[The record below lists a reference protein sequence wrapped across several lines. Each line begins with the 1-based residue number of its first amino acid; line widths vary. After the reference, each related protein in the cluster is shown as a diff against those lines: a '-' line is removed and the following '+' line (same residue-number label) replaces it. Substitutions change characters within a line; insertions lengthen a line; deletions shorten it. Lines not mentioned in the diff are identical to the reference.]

1 VERPLNATD
10 DLPGD
15 LPGRDLHNL
24 VGHPT
29 DTGDTMTTIS
39 RTQFMQR
46 FANGIDLNAPDLAQ
60 KLDATTLSK
69 LKALDTN
76 GDGLVQGSTSL
87 GQAWRLI
94 DGFDRNG
101 SSASI
106 AGTGTAADVFNA
118 LSPAA
123 GRTTPAAGPAPTG
136 VVSTGGSV
144 AYSDGIKKA
153 ALDRAAAD
161 KEGYAFANAPTSP
174 YANLSGNRTPGV
186 SRPSWLKNNNKCN
199 QFVGDALT
207 QAGMKMPTFKMTD
220 GTEHYVNAER
230 LPTYN
235 KHFDRITDPQ
245 QIRPGDVFVLD
256 YPARGESTAHT
267 EVITGYDKTTGEM
280 KTTGA
285 HGDGAYEMN
294 RGKWLDSMTYD
305 AANKRWTDP
314 SGNHFYILRPKMPA
328 MSGTV
333 PIRG

>member
-1 VERPLNATD
+1 
-10 DLPGD
+10 
-15 LPGRDLHNL
+15 
-24 VGHPT
+24 
-29 DTGDTMTTIS
+29 MSTIS

-76 GDGLVQGSTSL
+76 GDGLVRGSTSL
-87 GQAWRLI
+87 GQAWRII
-94 DGFDRNG
+94 DNFDRNG
-101 SSASI
+101 SVGSI
-106 AGTGTAADVFNA
+106 AGTGMAADIFHA

-123 GRTTPAAGPAPTG
+123 RQATGAAGTTTPASGPAPTG
-136 VVSTGGSV
+136 AVSTGGSV
-144 AYSDGIKKA
+144 AWSEGVKKA

-161 KEGYAFANAPTSP
+161 KDGYAFANAPTSP
-174 YANLSGNRTPGV
+174 LANLSGNKTPGV

-207 QAGMKMPTFKMTD
+207 QAGMKMPTFRMTD

-230 LPTYN
+230 LPTYT

-256 YPARGESTAHT
+256 YPGRGESTAHT
-267 EVITGYDKTTGEM
+267 EVITGYDKATGEM

-294 RGKWLDSMTYD
+294 RGKWLESMTYD

>member
-1 VERPLNATD
+1 MDLRNQIGRSTD
-10 DLPGD
+10 RIDA
-15 LPGRDLHNL
+15 
-24 VGHPT
+24 
-29 DTGDTMTTIS
+29 MSTIS

-46 FANGIDLNAPDLAQ
+46 FANGIDLNAPGLAQ

-76 GDGLVQGSTSL
+76 GDGLVRGSTSL
-87 GQAWRLI
+87 GQAWRII
-94 DGFDRNG
+94 DNFDRNG
-101 SSASI
+101 SSGSI
-106 AGTGTAADVFNA
+106 AGTGKAADVFNA

-123 GRTTPAAGPAPTG
+123 RNATGAAGTQVPASGASSTG
-136 VVSTGGSV
+136 AVSTGGSV
-144 AYSDGIKKA
+144 AYSEGVKKA

-161 KEGYAFANAPTSP
+161 KEGYAYSNAPTSP
-174 YANLSGNRTPGV
+174 FANLSGNRTPGV

-207 QAGMKMPTFKMTD
+207 QAGMKMPTYKMTD
-220 GTEHYVNAER
+220 GTEHYVNAEK
-230 LPTYN
+230 LPTYT
-235 KHFDRITDPQ
+235 KHFDRVTDPQ

-256 YPARGESTAHT
+256 YPGRGESTAHT
-267 EVITGYDKTTGEM
+267 EVITGYDKATGEM

-285 HGDGAYEMN
+285 HSDGAYEMN
-294 RGKWLDSMTYD
+294 RGAYMKDMTYD

-314 SGNHFYILRPKMPA
+314 SGNHFYVLRPKMPA